1 MKLGLFYGTTTG
13 FTETYADEIRA
24 LLGDSLTVYKNISE
38 STPED
43 LSSCDSLILGIP
55 TWDVGQLQSD
65 WWAFLPKFDSIDLHG
80 KKVAFFGVGDQ
91 YGYPDT
97 FLDAMGD
104 LWKKVEERGGEL
116 IAQWPKDGYDFTSPK
131 PVVNG
136 KFIGL
141 ALDPVN
147 QEELS
152 KDRIKKWVEQ
162 LKAELHLETLA
173 AAHASR
179 K

>member
-13 FTETYADEIRA
+13 FTETFAETIRD
-24 LLGDSLTVYKNISE
+24 LLGSSLTVYKNISE
-38 STPED
+38 SSPQD
-43 LSSCDSLILGIP
+43 LADCDNLILGIP

-65 WWAFLPKFDSIDLHG
+65 WWSFLSKLDSIDLRG
-80 KKVAFFGVGDQ
+80 KKVAFFGIGDQ

-97 FLDAMGD
+97 FQDAMGD
-104 LWKKVEERGGEL
+104 LWKKIEERGGEL
-116 IAQWPKDGYDFTSPK
+116 IGQWPKEGYDFTSTK
-131 PVVNG
+131 PLKDG

-147 QEELS
+147 QGELS
-152 KDRIKKWVEQ
+152 DERIKKWVAQ
-162 LKAELHLETLA
+162 LKTELHLDAVA
-173 AAHASR
+173 ASI

>member
-1 MKLGLFYGTTTG
+1 MKLGLFFGTTTG
-13 FTETYADEIRA
+13 FTEMAAQSVRA
-24 LLGDSLTVYKNISE
+24 LLGNSLSLYKNIGE

-43 LSSCDSLILGIP
+43 LVSCDNLILAIP

-65 WWAFLPKFDSIDLHG
+65 WWAFFPKLDSIDFHG
-80 KKVAFFGVGDQ
+80 KKVAFIGIGDQ

-104 LWKKVEERGGEL
+104 LWRKMEERGGQL
-116 IAQWPKDGYDFTSPK
+116 VGQWSIEGYDFSSPK

-147 QEELS
+147 QDEMTT
-152 KDRIKKWVEQ
+152 DRIKKWVEQ
-162 LKAELHLETLA
+162 LQSELQLGTVA
-173 AAHASR
+173 VS

>member
-1 MKLGLFYGTTTG
+1 MKLGLFFGTTTG
-13 FTETYADEIRA
+13 FTEMAAQSVRA
-24 LLGDSLTVYKNISE
+24 LLGNSLSLYKNIGE

-43 LSSCDSLILGIP
+43 LVSCDNLILAIP

-65 WWAFLPKFDSIDLHG
+65 WWAFFPKLDSIDFHG
-80 KKVAFFGVGDQ
+80 KKVAFIGIGDQ

-104 LWKKVEERGGEL
+104 LWKKIEVRGGQL
-116 IAQWPKDGYDFTSPK
+116 VGQWPTEGYDFSSPK

-147 QEELS
+147 QDEMTT
-152 KDRIKKWVEQ
+152 DRIKKWVEQ
-162 LKAELHLETLA
+162 LQSELQLGTVA
-173 AAHASR
+173 VS

>member
-1 MKLGLFYGTTTG
+1 MNLGLFFGTTTG
-13 FTETYADEIRA
+13 FTEMAAQSVRA
-24 LLGDSLTVYKNISE
+24 LLGNSLSLYKNIGE

-43 LSSCDSLILGIP
+43 LASCDNLILAIP

-65 WWAFLPKFDSIDLHG
+65 WWAFFPKLDSIDFHG
-80 KKVAFFGVGDQ
+80 KKIAFVGIGDQ
-91 YGYPDT
+91 YDYPDT

-104 LWKKVEERGGEL
+104 LWKKIEERGGQL
-116 IAQWPKDGYDFTSPK
+116 VGQWPTEGYDFSSPK

-147 QEELS
+147 QDEMTA
-152 KDRIKKWVEQ
+152 DRIKNWVEQ
-162 LKAELHLETLA
+162 LQSELQFGTVA
-173 AAHASR
+173 VS

>member
-1 MKLGLFYGTTTG
+1 MNLGLFFGTTTG
-13 FTETYADEIRA
+13 FTEMAAQSVRA
-24 LLGDSLTVYKNISE
+24 LLGNSLSLYKNIGE

-43 LSSCDSLILGIP
+43 LASCDNLILAIP

-65 WWAFLPKFDSIDLHG
+65 WWAFFPKLDSIDFHG
-80 KKVAFFGVGDQ
+80 KKIAFVGIGDQ

-104 LWKKVEERGGEL
+104 LWKKIEERGGQL
-116 IAQWPKDGYDFTSPK
+116 VGQWPTEGYDFSSPK

-147 QEELS
+147 QDEMTA
-152 KDRIKKWVEQ
+152 DRIKNWGERLQ
-162 LKAELHLETLA
+162 SELQFGTVA
-173 AAHASR
+173 VS